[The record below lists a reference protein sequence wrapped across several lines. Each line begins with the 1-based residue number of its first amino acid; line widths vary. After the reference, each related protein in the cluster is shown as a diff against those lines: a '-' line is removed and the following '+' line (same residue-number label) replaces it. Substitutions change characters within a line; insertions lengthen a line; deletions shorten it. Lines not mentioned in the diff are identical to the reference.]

1 MDAMSQQSIFSR
13 VAQLD
18 KIVVRHPALERA
30 RLGIEDC
37 VAKTQF
43 FREPVGSLLLGEG
56 GMGKTT
62 VCRSL
67 LASMPESIKIDL
79 RVSRTLVPAFY
90 TSVPSPATVKSVAAS
105 LLAKLNDPSPL
116 AGTTAHMTNRLCLL
130 LAACE
135 TKLVLL
141 DEIHHLFDIQKTTTR
156 VNVQVCNWIKSVVN
170 ATKVSF
176 CLVGMPSFAPI
187 LSIDSQLARRFP
199 VQFHLT
205 SFTTGT
211 SENPGNLIPFLN
223 EVRHHS
229 IQKLEL
235 TAFPRFDQMHPM
247 HQMYAATGGSPAF
260 VMSLIKESIL
270 DALKTGTS
278 SVSLENFAMAW
289 DKGVTA
295 QASLCRENPFRMSPG
310 TLAGFIK
317 GKP

>member
-1 MDAMSQQSIFSR
+1 MSQENLFSQ

-18 KIVVRHPALERA
+18 KIVVRHPALEKA
-30 RLGIEDC
+30 RSGIEDC

-62 VCRSL
+62 VCKSL
-67 LASMPESIKIDL
+67 IASMPESIKL
-79 RVSRTLVPAFY
+79 EQNFSRTLVPAFY
-90 TSVPSPATVKSVAAS
+90 ASVPSPASVKSVAAS

-116 AGTTAHMTNRLCLL
+116 AGTTAHMTIRLCHL

-141 DEIHHLFDIQKTTTR
+141 DEVHHLFDIQKTTTR

-176 CLVGMPSFAPI
+176 CLVGMPTFAPI

-199 VQFHLT
+199 VKFQL
-205 SFTTGT
+205 SSLMAGT
-211 SENPGNLIPFLN
+211 SEKPGNLAPFLN
-223 EVRHHS
+223 EIRHHS
-229 IQKLEL
+229 MHQLEL
-235 TAFPRFDQMHPM
+235 TAFPKFDQIHLTN
-247 HQMYAATGGSPAF
+247 QMYAATGGSPAF
-260 VMSLIKESIL
+260 VMALIKEGIL
-270 DALKTGTS
+270 EALKAGTR
-278 SVSLENFAMAW
+278 SVTLEDFSTAW
-289 DKGVTA
+289 EKGITV

-310 TLAGFIK
+310 SLAAFFRGI
-317 GKP
+317 P